1 VTYYGLNLRLT
12 TAPPFLEGAV
22 TIRGICRAAAPRF
35 LVLDLSENMR
45 IDSVRVGGSAAAV
58 TQQPSAFT
66 VSLDSGFRP
75 NDIILLEIFYR
86 GVPQASG
93 LGSFVFSS
101 HAGTPWVWSLSE
113 PYGARDWWP
122 CKDQPGDK
130 ADSVDITV
138 TCDSAFS
145 VGSNGRL
152 LSVQNNPGGTR
163 TTRWQ
168 ERYPIAT
175 YLVSV
180 AVTNYAHFSNWFH
193 YSPSDS
199 MEVLNYVLPE
209 SLSSA
214 RALLPNAVDGLRRF
228 SGLFGLYPFV
238 NEKYGHSQ
246 FSGGGMEHQTM
257 TSITGFDEEMVIHE
271 LAHQWF
277 GDMITC
283 RSWQHLWLNEGFA
296 TYCTALYEELK
307 YGTGAYQTFM
317 ALRMDQARGAAGSVF
332 VEDTSNVRN
341 LFNSGRVYSKGA
353 AVLHMLRHVLG
364 DSVFFRSIKGYAND
378 PRLKYGTATTEDL
391 KRNCEQTSGKDLGYF
406 FDEWIYGENY
416 PHYSYGWNVTG
427 TSGRKVVRL
436 SITQSTGT
444 SNPVYFKMP
453 VDFRMAA
460 QGWDST
466 ITLFN
471 DAPEQVFSF
480 TVPVV
485 IESLQLD
492 PANWILKGAV
502 ELPLVP
508 EPSEFHLF
516 QNYPNPFNI
525 STHVQYSVPH
535 RATVS
540 LIIFDL
546 QGRRVATLVSGTRNV
561 GTYSA
566 VWDAAGMP
574 SGVYLCRMEATGA
587 TIPHVVFRDERKLL
601 LVK

>member
-1 VTYYGLNLRLT
+1 
-12 TAPPFLEGAV
+12 
-22 TIRGICRAAAPRF
+22 
-35 LVLDLSENMR
+35 
-45 IDSVRVGGSAAAV
+45 
-58 TQQPSAFT
+58 
-66 VSLDSGFRP
+66 
-75 NDIILLEIFYR
+75 
-86 GVPQASG
+86 
-93 LGSFVFSS
+93 
-101 HAGTPWVWSLSE
+101 
-113 PYGARDWWP
+113 
-122 CKDQPGDK
+122 
-130 ADSVDITV
+130 
-138 TCDSAFS
+138 
-145 VGSNGRL
+145 
-152 LSVQNNPGGTR
+152 
-163 TTRWQ
+163 
-168 ERYPIAT
+168 
-175 YLVSV
+175 
-180 AVTNYAHFSNWFH
+180 
-193 YSPSDS
+193 
-199 MEVLNYVLPE
+199 
-209 SLSSA
+209 
-214 RALLPNAVDGLRRF
+214 
-228 SGLFGLYPFV
+228 
-238 NEKYGHSQ
+238 
-246 FSGGGMEHQTM
+246 
-257 TSITGFDEEMVIHE
+257 
-271 LAHQWF
+271 
-277 GDMITC
+277 
-283 RSWQHLWLNEGFA
+283 
-296 TYCTALYEELK
+296 
-307 YGTGAYQTFM
+307 
-317 ALRMDQARGAAGSVF
+317 
-332 VEDTSNVRN
+332 
-341 LFNSGRVYSKGA
+341 
-353 AVLHMLRHVLG
+353 
-364 DSVFFRSIKGYAND
+364 
-378 PRLKYGTATTEDL
+378 LKYGTATTEDL